1 MKEDSIPATVY
12 SYWQIFFYGS
22 LFKKYTT
29 LGKNRKDLLNE
40 LENSK
45 NNIQDKNKFW
55 SIK

>member
-29 LGKNRKDLLNE
+29 LGKNGKDLLNE

-45 NNIQDKNKFW
+45 NNI
-55 SIK
+55 